1 MTLSIRFAKWPS
13 AVAVLTLLASPVVA
27 EQSPVCQKTAAT
39 KVQRAWL
46 QATPS
51 HCGKAGCIADVVGSR
66 SEADASLAESQV
78 LDRTY
83 ALTLCPNAAEP
94 NALPDAR
101 APAEPPDGLSDQQN
115 RR

>member
-1 MTLSIRFAKWPS
+1 MTLSIRFPKWPLIVL
-13 AVAVLTLLASPVVA
+13 AVTLVADPAFGEPSP
-27 EQSPVCQKTAAT
+27 PCQKTAAT
-39 KVQRAWL
+39 ATQRLWL

-51 HCGKAGCIADVVGSR
+51 HCNKAGCVAEVVGSR

-83 ALTLCPNAAEP
+83 ALTLCLNAAEP
-94 NALPDAR
+94 NAVSDAR
-101 APAEPPDGLSDQQN
+101 PRLQPVDALSDPQN